1 MKWYKKAGFLLVAG
15 ASLLGLVACGQNNQS
30 TDGKVTIEFF
40 NQKTEMAD
48 TLQKIVDD
56 FEKEHPNID
65 VKHDTFLIFKII
77 PCSLIRSS
85 QISYARDG

>member
-1 MKWYKKAGFLLVAG
+1 MKWYKKAGFLLVAV

-30 TDGKVTIEFF
+30 ADGKVTIEFF

-48 TLQKIVDD
+48 TLQRIVDD

-65 VKHDTFLIFKII
+65 VKLTTV
-77 PCSLIRSS
+77 PSS
-85 QISYARDG
+85 

>member
-56 FEKEHPNID
+56 F
-65 VKHDTFLIFKII
+65 
-77 PCSLIRSS
+77 
-85 QISYARDG
+85 